1 MKGIYLTYNSPVKT
15 GEALC
20 IKLRI
25 NNKYGFISEVKA
37 FFNLY
42 GQEPGKED
50 IVDLSYDKAL
60 SDNEYST
67 FKATKFFDA
76 PNYHTFHIAVK
87 LNGIWQNI
95 KYSGEDDS
103 AILESEA
110 EGKNL
115 EFWKCFSYLKTFKTP
130 DWVKGGIMYQIF
142 VDTFCC
148 KDPPESVKDKLVA
161 WNTFPKWMPDSD
173 GVYRNDQYYGG
184 NIKGIISKI
193 PYIKS
198 LGVTAIYLT
207 PIFKGGSS
215 NRYDTID
222 YEEIDEIVGTWDDQA
237 ELKSKANAIG
247 IKVIQDVVFNHASSE
262 NPLIKTF
269 PELFTAGRWWGYK
282 NLVEFNKANPGY
294 FELLERWIE
303 KYSKYF
309 DGIRLDVADEL
320 PDEVLRFIRSIAK
333 KYDFYILGEVW
344 KNAVTGDHRGF
355 LYGNELDGV
364 MNYQFTNAIYRFV
377 RWKNFNYFR
386 GVVNDIKTLYP
397 PEALDV
403 SPIFLSSHDIP
414 RIPNILVGDFMKED
428 PSFENVWSME
438 NDGFWFVCGIF
449 DTFKFRKWEVENDRI
464 VGKKLLLA
472 KKMQKVAVFL
482 QYTLPGLPAI
492 FAGDEIGIMGYKD
505 PMNRKPMTWDYID
518 HDVLNFYIKIGQFRA
533 SHREI
538 FADST
543 NFTLP
548 EMVKEQEIWQYRR
561 GEINCI
567 VDLKKFECMAQISGK
582 TVFYAA

>member
-1 MKGIYLTYNSPVKT
+1 MKGIYLEYNSPVKT

-25 NNKYGFISEVKA
+25 NNRYGFISDVKA
-37 FFNLY
+37 LFNLY
-42 GQEPGKED
+42 GQEPGKEA
-50 IVDLSYDKAL
+50 IVDLVYDKAL
-60 SDNEYST
+60 SNDEYST

-76 PNYHTFHIAVK
+76 PNYHTFYIAVK
-87 LNGIWQNI
+87 LNGVWQNI
-95 KYSGEDDS
+95 KYSGKENS
-103 AILESEA
+103 AVLESEA
-110 EGKNL
+110 EEQNL

-130 DWVKGGIMYQIF
+130 DWIKGGIMYQIF

-161 WNTFPKWMPDSD
+161 WDTFPKWMPDSD
-173 GVYRNDQYYGG
+173 GEYRNDQYYGG

-193 PYIKS
+193 PHIKS

-222 YEEIDEIVGTWDDQA
+222 YEEIDEMVGTWEDQA
-237 ELKSKANAIG
+237 ELKSKANAVG

-262 NPLIKTF
+262 NSLIKKF

-294 FELLERWIE
+294 FELLEKWIK

-364 MNYQFTNAIYRFV
+364 MNYQFTNAIFRFV
-377 RWKNFNYFR
+377 RWKNFKYFR

-438 NDGFWFVCGIF
+438 DDLFWFVYGIF
-449 DTFKFRKWEVENDRI
+449 DTFKFRKWEVENDKI
-464 VGKKLLLA
+464 VGEKLLLA

-492 FAGDEIGIMGYKD
+492 FAGDEIGIMGFKD
-505 PMNRKPMTWDYID
+505 PMNRKTMTWDNFDYD
-518 HDVLNFYIKIGQFRA
+518 TFNFYIQMGQFRTENKA
-533 SHREI
+533 I
-538 FADST
+538 FADSR
-543 NFTLP
+543 NFTSP
-548 EMVKEQEIWQYRR
+548 EVVKENEIWQYKRR
-561 GEINCI
+561 EINCI
-567 VDLKKFECMAQISGK
+567 VDLKKFECMAQINGK
-582 TVFYAA
+582 SVLRVA

>member
-1 MKGIYLTYNSPVKT
+1 MKGIYLEYNSPVKT

-25 NNKYGFISEVKA
+25 NNRYGFISDVKA
-37 FFNLY
+37 LFNLY
-42 GQEPGKED
+42 GQEPGKEA
-50 IVDLSYDKAL
+50 IVDLVYDKAL
-60 SDNEYST
+60 SNDEYST

-76 PNYHTFHIAVK
+76 PNYHTFYIAVK
-87 LNGIWQNI
+87 LNGVWQNI
-95 KYSGEDDS
+95 KYSGKENS
-103 AILESEA
+103 AVLESEA
-110 EGKNL
+110 EEQNL

-130 DWVKGGIMYQIF
+130 DWIKGGIMYQIF

-161 WNTFPKWMPDSD
+161 WDTFPKWMPDSD
-173 GVYRNDQYYGG
+173 GEYRNDQYYGG

-193 PYIKS
+193 PHIKS

-222 YEEIDEIVGTWDDQA
+222 YEEIDEMVGTWEDQA
-237 ELKSKANAIG
+237 ELKSKANAVG

-262 NPLIKTF
+262 NSLIKKF

-294 FELLERWIE
+294 FELLEKWIK

-438 NDGFWFVCGIF
+438 DDLFWFVYGIF
-449 DTFKFRKWEVENDRI
+449 DTFKFRKWEVENDKI
-464 VGKKLLLA
+464 VGEKLLLA

-492 FAGDEIGIMGYKD
+492 FAGDEIGIMGFKD
-505 PMNRKPMTWDYID
+505 PMNRKTMTWDNFDYD
-518 HDVLNFYIKIGQFRA
+518 TFNFYIQMGQFRTENKA
-533 SHREI
+533 I
-538 FADST
+538 FADSR
-543 NFTLP
+543 NFTSP
-548 EMVKEQEIWQYRR
+548 EVVKGNEIWQYKRR
-561 GEINCI
+561 EINCI
-567 VDLKKFECMAQISGK
+567 VDLKKFECMAQINGK
-582 TVFYAA
+582 SVLRVA

>member
-1 MKGIYLTYNSPVKT
+1 MKGIYLEYNSPVKT

-25 NNKYGFISEVKA
+25 NNRYGFISDVKA
-37 FFNLY
+37 LFNLY
-42 GQEPGKED
+42 GQEPGKEA
-50 IVDLSYDKAL
+50 IVDLVYDKAL
-60 SDNEYST
+60 SNDEYST

-76 PNYHTFHIAVK
+76 PNYHTFYIAVK
-87 LNGIWQNI
+87 LNGVWQNI
-95 KYSGEDDS
+95 KYSGKENS
-103 AILESEA
+103 AVLESEA
-110 EGKNL
+110 EEQNL

-173 GVYRNDQYYGG
+173 GEYRNDQYYGG

-193 PYIKS
+193 PHIKS

-222 YEEIDEIVGTWDDQA
+222 YEEIDEMVGTWEDQA
-237 ELKSKANAIG
+237 ELKSKANAVG

-262 NPLIKTF
+262 NSLIKKF

-294 FELLERWIE
+294 FELLEKWIK

-438 NDGFWFVCGIF
+438 DDLFWFVYGIF
-449 DTFKFRKWEVENDRI
+449 DTFKFRKWEVENDKI
-464 VGKKLLLA
+464 VGEKLLLA

-492 FAGDEIGIMGYKD
+492 FAGDEIGIMGFKD
-505 PMNRKPMTWDYID
+505 PMNRKTMTWDNFDYD
-518 HDVLNFYIKIGQFRA
+518 TFNFYIQMGQFRTENKA
-533 SHREI
+533 I
-538 FADST
+538 FADSR
-543 NFTLP
+543 NFTSP
-548 EMVKEQEIWQYRR
+548 EVVKENEIWQYKRR
-561 GEINCI
+561 EINCI
-567 VDLKKFECMAQISGK
+567 VDLKKFECMAQINGK
-582 TVFYAA
+582 SVLRVA

>member
-1 MKGIYLTYNSPVKT
+1 MKGIYLEYNSPVKT

-25 NNKYGFISEVKA
+25 NNRYGFISDVKA
-37 FFNLY
+37 LFNLY
-42 GQEPGKED
+42 GQEPGKEA
-50 IVDLSYDKAL
+50 IVDLVYDKAL
-60 SDNEYST
+60 SNDEYST

-76 PNYHTFHIAVK
+76 PNYHTFYIAVK
-87 LNGIWQNI
+87 LNGVWQNI
-95 KYSGEDDS
+95 KYSGKENS
-103 AILESEA
+103 AVLESEA
-110 EGKNL
+110 EEQNL

-130 DWVKGGIMYQIF
+130 DWIKGGIMYQIF

-148 KDPPESVKDKLVA
+148 KDPPKSVKDKLVA
-161 WNTFPKWMPDSD
+161 WDTFPKWMPDSD
-173 GVYRNDQYYGG
+173 GEYRNDQYYGG

-193 PYIKS
+193 PHIKS

-222 YEEIDEIVGTWDDQA
+222 YEEIDEMVGTWEDQA
-237 ELKSKANAIG
+237 ELKSKANAVG

-262 NPLIKTF
+262 NPLIKKF

-294 FELLERWIE
+294 FELLEKWIK

-438 NDGFWFVCGIF
+438 DDLFWFVYGIF
-449 DTFKFRKWEVENDRI
+449 DTFKFRKWEVENDKI
-464 VGKKLLLA
+464 VGEKLLLA

-492 FAGDEIGIMGYKD
+492 FAGDEIGIMGFKD
-505 PMNRKPMTWDYID
+505 PMNRKTMTWDNFDYD
-518 HDVLNFYIKIGQFRA
+518 TFNFYIQMGQFRTENKA
-533 SHREI
+533 I
-538 FADST
+538 FADSR
-543 NFTLP
+543 NFTSP
-548 EMVKEQEIWQYRR
+548 EVVKENEIWQYKRR
-561 GEINCI
+561 EINCI
-567 VDLKKFECMAQISGK
+567 VDLKKFECMAQINGK
-582 TVFYAA
+582 SVLRVA

>member
-1 MKGIYLTYNSPVKT
+1 MKGIYLEYNSPVKT

-25 NNKYGFISEVKA
+25 NNRYGFISDVKA
-37 FFNLY
+37 LFNLY
-42 GQEPGKED
+42 GQEPGKEA
-50 IVDLSYDKAL
+50 IVDLVYDKAL
-60 SDNEYST
+60 SNDEYST

-76 PNYHTFHIAVK
+76 PNYHTFYIAVK
-87 LNGIWQNI
+87 LNGVWQNI
-95 KYSGEDDS
+95 KYSGKENS
-103 AILESEA
+103 AVLESEA
-110 EGKNL
+110 EEQNL

-130 DWVKGGIMYQIF
+130 DWIKGGIMYQIF

-161 WNTFPKWMPDSD
+161 WDTFPKWMPDSD
-173 GVYRNDQYYGG
+173 GEYRNDQYYGG

-193 PYIKS
+193 PHIKS

-222 YEEIDEIVGTWDDQA
+222 YEEIDEMVGTWEDQA
-237 ELKSKANAIG
+237 ELKSKANAVG

-262 NPLIKTF
+262 NSLIKKF

-294 FELLERWIE
+294 FELLEKWIK

-438 NDGFWFVCGIF
+438 DDLFWFVYGIF
-449 DTFKFRKWEVENDRI
+449 DTFKFRKWEVENDKI
-464 VGKKLLLA
+464 VGEKLLLA

-492 FAGDEIGIMGYKD
+492 FAGDEIGIMGFKD
-505 PMNRKPMTWDYID
+505 PMNRKTMTWDDFDYD
-518 HDVLNFYIKIGQFRA
+518 TFNFYIQMGQFRTENKA
-533 SHREI
+533 I
-538 FADST
+538 FADSR
-543 NFTLP
+543 NFTSP
-548 EMVKEQEIWQYRR
+548 EVVKENEIWQYKRR
-561 GEINCI
+561 EINCI
-567 VDLKKFECMAQISGK
+567 VDLKKFECMAQINGK
-582 TVFYAA
+582 SVLRVA

>member
-1 MKGIYLTYNSPVKT
+1 MKGIYLEYNSPVKT

-25 NNKYGFISEVKA
+25 NNRYGFISDVKA
-37 FFNLY
+37 LFNLY
-42 GQEPGKED
+42 GQEPGKEA
-50 IVDLSYDKAL
+50 IVDLVYDKAL
-60 SDNEYST
+60 SNDEYST

-76 PNYHTFHIAVK
+76 PNYHTFYIAVK
-87 LNGIWQNI
+87 LNGVWQNI
-95 KYSGEDDS
+95 KYSGKENS
-103 AILESEA
+103 AVLESEA
-110 EGKNL
+110 EEQNL

-130 DWVKGGIMYQIF
+130 DWIKGGIMYQIF

-161 WNTFPKWMPDSD
+161 WDTFPKWMPDSD
-173 GVYRNDQYYGG
+173 GEYRNDQYYGG

-193 PYIKS
+193 PHIKS

-222 YEEIDEIVGTWDDQA
+222 YEEIDEMVGTWEDQA
-237 ELKSKANAIG
+237 ELKSKANAVG

-262 NPLIKTF
+262 NPLIKKF

-294 FELLERWIE
+294 FELLEKWIK

-438 NDGFWFVCGIF
+438 DDLFWFVYGIF
-449 DTFKFRKWEVENDRI
+449 DTFKFRKWEVENDKI
-464 VGKKLLLA
+464 VGEKLLLA

-492 FAGDEIGIMGYKD
+492 FAGDEIGIMGFKD
-505 PMNRKPMTWDYID
+505 PMNRKTMTWDNFDYD
-518 HDVLNFYIKIGQFRA
+518 TFNFYIQMGQFRTENKA
-533 SHREI
+533 I
-538 FADST
+538 FADSR
-543 NFTLP
+543 NFTSP
-548 EMVKEQEIWQYRR
+548 EVVKENEIWQYKRR
-561 GEINCI
+561 EINCI
-567 VDLKKFECMAQISGK
+567 VDLKKFECMAQINGK
-582 TVFYAA
+582 SVLRVA

>member
-1 MKGIYLTYNSPVKT
+1 MKGIYLEYNSPVKT

-25 NNKYGFISEVKA
+25 NNRYGFISDVKA
-37 FFNLY
+37 LFNLY
-42 GQEPGKED
+42 GQEPGKEA
-50 IVDLSYDKAL
+50 IVDLVYDKAL
-60 SDNEYST
+60 SNDEYST

-76 PNYHTFHIAVK
+76 PNYHTFYIAVK
-87 LNGIWQNI
+87 LNGVWQNI
-95 KYSGEDDS
+95 KYSGKENS
-103 AILESEA
+103 AVLESEA
-110 EGKNL
+110 EEQNL

-130 DWVKGGIMYQIF
+130 DWIKGGIMYQIF

-161 WNTFPKWMPDSD
+161 WDTFPKWMPDSD
-173 GVYRNDQYYGG
+173 GEYRNDQYYGG

-193 PYIKS
+193 PHIKS

-222 YEEIDEIVGTWDDQA
+222 YEEIDEMVGTWEDQA
-237 ELKSKANAIG
+237 ELKSKANAVG

-262 NPLIKTF
+262 NSLIKKF

-294 FELLERWIE
+294 FELLEKWIK

-355 LYGNELDGV
+355 MYGNELDGV

-438 NDGFWFVCGIF
+438 DDLFWFVYGIF
-449 DTFKFRKWEVENDRI
+449 DTFKFRKWEVENDKI
-464 VGKKLLLA
+464 VGEKLLLA

-492 FAGDEIGIMGYKD
+492 FAGDEIGIMGFKD
-505 PMNRKPMTWDYID
+505 PMNRKTMTWDNFDYD
-518 HDVLNFYIKIGQFRA
+518 TFNFYIQMGEFRTEHKA
-533 SHREI
+533 I
-538 FADST
+538 FADSR
-543 NFTLP
+543 NFTSP
-548 EMVKEQEIWQYRR
+548 EVVKENEIWQYKRR
-561 GEINCI
+561 EINCI
-567 VDLKKFECMAQISGK
+567 VDLKKFECMAQINGK
-582 TVFYAA
+582 SVLRVA